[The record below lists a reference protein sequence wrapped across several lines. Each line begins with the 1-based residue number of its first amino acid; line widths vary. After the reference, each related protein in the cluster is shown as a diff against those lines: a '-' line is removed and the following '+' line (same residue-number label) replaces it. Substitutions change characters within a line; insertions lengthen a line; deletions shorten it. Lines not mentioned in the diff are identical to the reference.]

1 MTPTLH
7 AFPGACGSVV
17 LYKDEGRVHHV
28 ATLFAS
34 AAARL
39 GDTYLWNDGGAM
51 QESRVD
57 KSRLD
62 RKAVA

>member
-1 MTPTLH
+1 MDTPTLH

-28 ATLFAS
+28 ATLFAGTP
-34 AAARL
+34 L
-39 GDTYLWNDGGAM
+39 GDTYLWNDGWAM

-57 KSRLD
+57 KSRL
-62 RKAVA
+62 AVAK